1 MIRAFRWCGSGSGS
15 GSPPNMTNAMWY
27 PSGVDV
33 TLQQGDHWFFTPG
46 DAINSLATLV
56 GFYHNSVFL
65 TWA

>member
-1 MIRAFRWCGSGSGS
+1 
-15 GSPPNMTNAMWY
+15 MTNAMWY